1 MCLVSCYLV
10 IWLALGIVLTTA
22 GFAFSKLE
30 RSDQTFCANMHV
42 VCLSAGEVFP
52 VKEGDPLSL
61 SLLGWAWGPAP
72 VPGRGH
78 LTALGLA
85 EGWDGAALWRP
96 LRLKAQTLR
105 VTSGLWVPNKCK
117 VLSCQGIHCTWLWV
131 IPPSSQQWFAKH
143 LSVDL
148 SSQGS

>member
-1 MCLVSCYLV
+1 M
-10 IWLALGIVLTTA
+10 LTTA

-61 SLLGWAWGPAP
+61 SLLGW
-72 VPGRGH
+72 
-78 LTALGLA
+78 
-85 EGWDGAALWRP
+85 DSAALWRP

-105 VTSGLWVPNKCK
+105 VTSGL
-117 VLSCQGIHCTWLWV
+117 
-131 IPPSSQQWFAKH
+131 
-143 LSVDL
+143 
-148 SSQGS
+148 